1 MASKQYK
8 DEFKAEAIKQ
18 VTERASQLRRLP
30 NGLLSLPIACTR
42 WLRKAKGG
50 RLAGTAEG

>member
-50 RLAGTAEG
+50 RLAGTPEG